1 MKIKLSNRVRRLV
14 AAAMMAAFGLLAV
27 PSRARADQPGVSA
40 GSPSGAQPAVP
51 LRADRSH
58 VAIDDRLPYGGARDP
73 VQAILASFLGGGHRG
88 GVYVG
93 STVVIILLVVLIVI
107 LL

>member
-1 MKIKLSNRVRRLV
+1 MT
-14 AAAMMAAFGLLAV
+14 
-27 PSRARADQPGVSA
+27 DT
-40 GSPSGAQPAVP
+40 
-51 LRADRSH
+51 
-58 VAIDDRLPYGGARDP
+58 YGARETQSKD
-73 VQAILASFLGGGHRG
+73 LASFKGGHR